1 MTNFI
6 DVFGKEITFSKGLLG
21 LEEYIK
27 YKIEKIEGNDNFYL
41 LQSCNDSNLAMIVIN
56 PFQFVE
62 DYEIPLDDNLIKTLD
77 IKKEEDVVIFNT
89 VTLAKEEKD
98 FTTNLVAPI
107 IINIKNSNGEQII
120 LNNSKYKIK
129 EKVFK
134 E

>member
-62 DYEIPLDDNLIKTLD
+62 DYEISLDDNLIKTLD
-77 IKKEEDVVIFNT
+77 IQKEEDVVIFNT

-107 IINIKNSNGEQII
+107 IINIK
-120 LNNSKYKIK
+120 KT
-129 EKVFK
+129 F
-134 E
+134 